1 MSNRK
6 INVATPILF
15 SIAVVLGMFIGY
27 KLRSNMPMA
36 KSFLTSPGSNTLN
49 EVMQLI
55 KQRYVDKVNLD
66 SASSNVIN
74 GLVNTLDPHSVYIP
88 TTELMDI
95 TENLEGQFQGIGIEF
110 NIFNDTVHIL
120 SVLENGP
127 AKKAGLTVGDR
138 ILAVNDSIATGLKDS
153 EHLKKWVKGPAGSE
167 VSIRLM
173 HEGKI
178 ISKSVVRG
186 SIPITSLDASYMI
199 DKNKG
204 YIRLNRFSSNT
215 YKEFLEALEKLKAS
229 GMTSLVLDLRDNG
242 GGILE
247 EAIDIIDEFIGG
259 EKLIVYTEGL
269 NSPKK
274 EYKAKR
280 AGLFETGDLVVM
292 MNEGSASAS
301 EVIAGALQDHDRAFI
316 VGRRSFGKGLVQ
328 EQYAL
333 SDGSAL
339 RLTIA
344 RYYTPLGRS
353 IQKPYNEGHDKYNME
368 VMSRVHNSDSAA
380 SNAGIRLGKAFK
392 TAKGKVLY
400 GGGGIT
406 PDAVV
411 AIDPVLFD
419 TNLNHLYRKNIIG
432 NFAYRY
438 FMANSTKIKAF
449 TDASAFANG
458 FNMDDNVMNQLMDF
472 AQKQAVSIRL
482 KNPASIIW
490 TKQRI
495 KAMVARIAWD
505 ETGYFQVLN
514 KSDNGFVKAIESI
527 RR

>member
-15 SIAVVLGMFIGY
+15 SIAIVLGMFIGY

-36 KSFLTSPGSNTLN
+36 KSFLTSPGTNTLY

-55 KQRYVDKVNLD
+55 KQRYVDKVNMD
-66 SASSNVIN
+66 SSSANAIN

-88 TTELMDI
+88 TTDLMDI
-95 TENLEGQFQGIGIEF
+95 TEDLEGQFQGIGIEF

-120 SVLENGP
+120 SIHENGP
-127 AKKAGLTVGDR
+127 AKNAGMAVGDR
-138 ILAVNDSIATGLKDS
+138 ILSVNDSTATGLKDS
-153 EHLKKWVKGPAGSE
+153 EQLKKWVKGPAGSS
-167 VSIRLM
+167 VNIKLM

-199 DKNKG
+199 DKKKG

-215 YKEFLEALEKLKAS
+215 YKEFLEALENLKAS

-259 EKLIVYTEGL
+259 EKLIVYTEGK

-280 AGLFETGDLVVM
+280 AGLFETGDLVVL

-301 EVIAGALQDHDRAFI
+301 EVIAGALQDHDRATI

-328 EQYAL
+328 EQYIL

-353 IQKPYNEGHDKYNME
+353 IQKPYDERHSKYNME
-368 VMSRVHNSDSAA
+368 IMNRVHNMDSAA
-380 SNAGIRLGKAFK
+380 STAGIRLGKAFK

-406 PDAVV
+406 PDSVV
-411 AIDPVLFD
+411 AFNPVLFD
-419 TNLNHLYRKNIIG
+419 TNLNRLYQKNIIG
-432 NFAYRY
+432 NFAYRFY
-438 FMANSTKIKAF
+438 MANSAKIKEFA
-449 TDASAFANG
+449 DAAAFANG
-458 FNMDDNVMNQLMDF
+458 FDMDDKVMNQLMNF
-472 AQKQAVSIRL
+472 AQKQGIVVKLNR
-482 KNPASIIW
+482 PASINW

-505 ETGYFQVLN
+505 ETGYYQVLN
-514 KSDNGFVKAIESI
+514 KSDNGFVRAVEAIGK
-527 RR
+527 

>member
-6 INVATPILF
+6 INAATPILF
-15 SIAVVLGMFIGY
+15 SIALVLGMFIGY
-27 KLRSNMPMA
+27 KLRSNMPMT

-55 KQRYVDKVNLD
+55 KQRYVDKVNVD
-66 SASSNVIN
+66 SASSNAIN

-88 TTELMDI
+88 TSELTDI
-95 TENLEGQFQGIGIEF
+95 TEDLEGQFQGIGIEF

-127 AKKAGLTVGDR
+127 AKNAGLTVGDR

-153 EHLKKWVKGPAGSE
+153 EQLKKWVKGPAGST
-167 VSIRLM
+167 VNIRLM
-173 HEGKI
+173 HEGKV

-199 DKNKG
+199 DKSKG

-215 YKEFLEALEKLKAS
+215 YKEFLEALEKLKAA

-259 EKLIVYTEGL
+259 EKLIVFTEGQ

-280 AGLFETGDLVVM
+280 AGLFETGDLVVL

-301 EVIAGALQDHDRAFI
+301 EVIAGALQDHDRAMI

-328 EQYAL
+328 EQYVL

-353 IQKPYNEGHDKYNME
+353 IQKPYNEGHAKYNME
-368 VMSRVHNSDSAA
+368 VLNRVHNHDSAA
-380 SNAGIRLGKAFK
+380 SNAGTKLGKSFK

-411 AIDPVLFD
+411 EIDPVLFD
-419 TNLNHLYRKNIIG
+419 TSLNALYQKNIIG

-438 FMANSTKIKAF
+438 FLTNSVKIKAF
-449 TDASAFANG
+449 ADASTFASG
-458 FNMDDNVMNQLMDF
+458 FNVDDNVINQLTDF
-472 AQKQAVSIRL
+472 AQKQGVVVKLNS
-482 KNPASIIW
+482 NASINW
-490 TKQRI
+490 TKLRI
-495 KAMVARIAWD
+495 KAMVARIAWS

-514 KSDNGFVKAIESI
+514 KSDIGFVRAVETIGK
-527 RR
+527 

>member
-1 MSNRK
+1 
-6 INVATPILF
+6 
-15 SIAVVLGMFIGY
+15 
-27 KLRSNMPMA
+27 MA
-36 KSFLTSPGSNTLN
+36 KSFLTSPGNNTLN

-66 SASSNVIN
+66 AASSSAIN
-74 GLVNTLDPHSVYIP
+74 GLVNTLDPHSVFIP

-95 TENLEGQFQGIGIEF
+95 TEDLEGKFQGIGIEF
-110 NIFNDTVHIL
+110 NIFNDTVHVL

-138 ILAVNDSIATGLKDS
+138 ILAVNDSNATGLKDS
-153 EHLKKWVKGPAGSE
+153 EQLKKWVKGPAGSS
-167 VSIRLM
+167 VVIRLM

-178 ISKSVVRG
+178 FEKSVVRG

-199 DKNKG
+199 DKDKG

-215 YKEFLEALEKLKAS
+215 YKEFLEALEKLKAL
-229 GMTSLVLDLRDNG
+229 GMKSLVLDLRDNG

-280 AGLFETGDLVVM
+280 SGLFESGDLVIL
-292 MNEGSASAS
+292 MNEASASAS
-301 EVIAGALQDHDRAFI
+301 EVIAGALQDHDRATI

-328 EQYAL
+328 EQYVL

-353 IQKPYNEGHDKYNME
+353 IQKPYNEGHAKYNME
-368 VMSRVHNSDSAA
+368 VMNRVHNNDSIA
-380 SNAGIRLGKAFK
+380 SNAGVNLGKPFK

-406 PDAVV
+406 PDAIVG
-411 AIDPVLFD
+411 IDPVLFD
-419 TNLNHLYRKNIIG
+419 TSLNSLYKKNAIG

-438 FMANSTKIKAF
+438 FMANNSKIKAF
-449 TDASAFANG
+449 KDAEAFANG
-458 FNMDDNVMNQLMDF
+458 FAIHENVISQLIDF
-472 AQKQAVSIRL
+472 AQKQAIPVKLSS
-482 KNPASIIW
+482 PAAINW
-490 TKQRI
+490 TKNRI
-495 KAMVARIAWD
+495 KAMVARIAWN
-505 ETGYFQVLN
+505 ETAYFQVLN
-514 KSDNGFVKAIESI
+514 KNDNAMLKAVEAF
-527 RR
+527 RK

>member
-6 INVATPILF
+6 INAATPILF

-27 KLRSNMPMA
+27 KLRSNMPMT

-55 KQRYVDKVNLD
+55 KQRYVDKVNVD
-66 SASSNVIN
+66 SASSNAIN

-88 TTELMDI
+88 VSALM
-95 TENLEGQFQGIGIEF
+95 EVNEGLEGQFYGIGIEF

-120 SVLENGP
+120 SVLDNGP
-127 AKKAGLTVGDR
+127 AKNAGLVVGDR
-138 ILAVNDSIATGLKDS
+138 ILAVNDSVATGLKNSDQ
-153 EHLKKWVKGPAGSE
+153 LKKWVKGPAGSA
-167 VSIRLM
+167 VNIRLM

-178 ISKSVVRG
+178 INKNVVRG
-186 SIPITSLDASYMI
+186 SIPITSMDASYMI
-199 DKNKG
+199 YKDKG

-215 YKEFLEALEKLKAS
+215 YKEFIEALEKLKAE

-259 EKLIVYTEGL
+259 EKLIVYTEGV

-280 AGLFETGDLVVM
+280 AGLFETGKLVIL

-301 EVIAGALQDHDRAFI
+301 EVIAGALQDHDRATI

-344 RYYTPLGRS
+344 RYFTPLGRS
-353 IQKPYNEGHDKYNME
+353 IQKPYDEGNEAYEME
-368 VMSRVHNSDSAA
+368 VMNRFHQGGLKKIDSTKYQ
-380 SNAGIRLGKAFK
+380 RKPVK
-392 TAKGKVLY
+392 TANGKTLY

-406 PDAVV
+406 PDLSVE
-411 AIDPVLFD
+411 IDPLLFD
-419 TNLNHLYRKNIIG
+419 TGFNRIYFNNIIG
-432 NFAYRY
+432 NFSYRY
-438 FMANSTKIKAF
+438 FMANKSNISTYKDVA
-449 TDASAFANG
+449 AYSSQ
-458 FNMDDNVMNQLMDF
+458 FNLDDKVLVQLVDF
-472 AQKQAVSIRL
+472 AQQQGIKVLLNAPVS
-482 KNPASIIW
+482 KNRVKNI
-490 TKQRI
+490 I
-495 KAMVARIAWD
+495 KAMVARLTWG
-505 ETGYFQVLN
+505 ESTYFQVLN
-514 KSDNGFVKAIESI
+514 QQDETFMRAMETISK
-527 RR
+527 

>member
-6 INVATPILF
+6 INAATPILF

-27 KLRSNMPMA
+27 KLRSNMPMT
-36 KSFLTSPGSNTLN
+36 KSFLTSPGTNTLN

-55 KQRYVDKVNLD
+55 KQRYVDKVDVD
-66 SASSNVIN
+66 SAAANAIN

-88 TTELMDI
+88 VAELTEVN
-95 TENLEGQFQGIGIEF
+95 EGLEGQFYGIGIEF

-120 SVLENGP
+120 SVLNNGP
-127 AKKAGLTVGDR
+127 AKNAGLVVGDK
-138 ILAVNDSIATGLKDS
+138 ILAVNDSVATGLKNSDQ
-153 EHLKKWVKGPAGSE
+153 LKKWVKGPAGTE

-173 HEGKI
+173 HENKVI
-178 ISKSVVRG
+178 NKSVVRG
-186 SIPITSLDASYMI
+186 SIPISSLDASYMI
-199 DKNKG
+199 DKENG

-215 YKEFLEALEKLKAS
+215 YKEFLESLEKLKAE
-229 GMTSLVLDLRDNG
+229 GMKSLVLDLRDNG

-259 EKLIVYTEGL
+259 EKLIVYTEGV

-274 EYKAKR
+274 EYMAKR
-280 AGLFETGDLVVM
+280 SGIFETGKLVVL

-301 EVIAGALQDHDRAFI
+301 EVIAGALQDHERATI

-344 RYYTPLGRS
+344 RYFTPLGRS
-353 IQKPYNEGHDKYNME
+353 IQKPYDQGNDAYNME
-368 VMSRVHNSDSAA
+368 VMNRMHPGGLTNDSTKL
-380 SNAGIRLGKAFK
+380 LGNPVK
-392 TAKGKVLY
+392 TANGKTLY

-406 PDAVV
+406 PDISV
-411 AIDPVLFD
+411 AIDPLLFD
-419 TNLNHLYRKNIIG
+419 TGYNRIYTNNIIG

-438 FMANSTKIKAF
+438 FMANKNDILSYKDIVAYNSQFNPDEMVIKHL
-449 TDASAFANG
+449 
-458 FNMDDNVMNQLMDF
+458 VDF
-472 AQKQAVSIRL
+472 GQKQGVKILLPSA
-482 KNPASIIW
+482 ASKDRAKK
-490 TKQRI
+490 TI
-495 KAMVARIAWD
+495 KAMVARLAWNESAYFLVLNQQD
-505 ETGYFQVLN
+505 ETFIRAME
-514 KSDNGFVKAIESI
+514 AI
-527 RR
+527 RK

>member
-6 INVATPILF
+6 INAATPILF

-27 KLRSNMPMA
+27 KLRSNMPMT
-36 KSFLTSPGSNTLN
+36 KSFLTSPGNNTLN

-55 KQRYVDKVNLD
+55 KQRYVDKVNVD
-66 SASSNVIN
+66 SASSNAIN
-74 GLVNTLDPHSVYIP
+74 GLVNTLDPHSVYIQ
-88 TTELMDI
+88 TSELTDI
-95 TENLEGQFQGIGIEF
+95 TEDLEGQFQGIGIEF

-127 AKKAGLTVGDR
+127 AKNAGLTVGDR
-138 ILAVNDSIATGLKDS
+138 IIAVNDSIATGLKDS
-153 EHLKKWVKGPAGSE
+153 EQLKKWVKGPAGSI
-167 VSIRLM
+167 VNIRLM

-178 ISKSVVRG
+178 IIKSVVRG

-199 DKNKG
+199 DKSKG

-215 YKEFLEALEKLKAS
+215 YKEFFEALEKLKAT

-259 EKLIVYTEGL
+259 EKLIVYTEGQ

-280 AGLFETGDLVVM
+280 AGLFETGNLVVL

-301 EVIAGALQDHDRAFI
+301 EVIAGALQDHDRATI

-328 EQYAL
+328 EQYVL

-353 IQKPYNEGHDKYNME
+353 IQKPYNEGHAKYNME
-368 VMSRVHNSDSAA
+368 VLNRFHNSDSVAT
-380 SNAGIRLGKAFK
+380 NAGTPLGKAFK

-406 PDAVV
+406 PDAIVD
-411 AIDPVLFD
+411 IDPVLFD
-419 TNLNHLYRKNIIG
+419 TNLNALYQKNIIG

-438 FMANSTKIKAF
+438 FLTNSAKVKAF
-449 TDASAFANG
+449 ADASAFASG
-458 FNMDDNVMNQLMDF
+458 FNVDENIINQLMDF
-472 AQKQAVSIRL
+472 AQKQDVSVKL
-482 KNPASIIW
+482 TSPASINW

-514 KSDNGFVKAIESI
+514 TSDKSFAKAVEAIGK
-527 RR
+527 

>member
-27 KLRSNMPMA
+27 KLRSNMPMT

-49 EVMQLI
+49 EVLQLI
-55 KQRYVDKVNLD
+55 RQRYVDKVDVD
-66 SASSNVIN
+66 SAATNAIN

-88 TTELMDI
+88 VSELTEVN
-95 TENLEGQFQGIGIEF
+95 EGLEGQFYGIGIEF
-110 NIFNDTVHIL
+110 NIFNDTVHVL
-120 SVLENGP
+120 SVLDNGP
-127 AKKAGLTVGDR
+127 AKNAGLVVGDK
-138 ILAVNDSIATGLKDS
+138 ILAVNDSVATGLKNSDQ
-153 EHLKKWVKGPAGSE
+153 LKKWVKGPAGTE

-173 HEGKI
+173 HENKI
-178 ISKSVVRG
+178 IKKSVMRG
-186 SIPITSLDASYMI
+186 SIPISSLDAAYMI
-199 DKNKG
+199 DKENG

-215 YKEFLEALEKLKAS
+215 YKEFLESLEKLKAA
-229 GMTSLVLDLRDNG
+229 GMKSLVLDLRDNG

-259 EKLIVYTEGL
+259 EKLIVYTEGV

-280 AGLFETGDLVVM
+280 SGLFETGKLVVL

-301 EVIAGALQDHDRAFI
+301 EVIAGALQDHERAII

-339 RLTIA
+339 RLTTA
-344 RYYTPLGRS
+344 RYFTPLGRS
-353 IQKPYNEGHDKYNME
+353 IQKPYDEGNEAYEME
-368 VMSRVHNSDSAA
+368 VMNRMHHGGVKMDSTKLR
-380 SNAGIRLGKAFK
+380 SNPVK
-392 TAKGKVLY
+392 TANGKTLY

-406 PDAVV
+406 PDISV
-411 AIDPVLFD
+411 AIDPLLFD
-419 TNLNHLYRKNIIG
+419 TAFNRIYTNNIIG

-438 FMANSTKIKAF
+438 FMTNKSNISTYK
-449 TDASAFANG
+449 DAGAYSSQ
-458 FNMDDNVMNQLMDF
+458 FNPDDKVLDQLIDF
-472 AQKQAVSIRL
+472 AQKQGVKILLSS
-482 KNPASIIW
+482 PASKDRVKR
-490 TKQRI
+490 TI
-495 KAMVARIAWD
+495 KAMVARLAWN
-505 ETGYFQVLN
+505 ETAYFQVLN
-514 KSDNGFVKAIESI
+514 QQDQTFIRAMEAVKK
-527 RR
+527 

>member
-6 INVATPILF
+6 INAATPILF

-27 KLRSNMPMA
+27 KLRSNMPMT

-55 KQRYVDKVNLD
+55 KQRYVDKVNVD
-66 SASSNVIN
+66 SASSNAIN

-88 TTELMDI
+88 VSALM
-95 TENLEGQFQGIGIEF
+95 EVNEGLEGQFYGIGIEF
-110 NIFNDTVHIL
+110 NIFNDTVHVL
-120 SVLENGP
+120 SVMDNGP
-127 AKKAGLTVGDR
+127 AKNAGLVIGDR
-138 ILAVNDSIATGLKDS
+138 ILAVNDSVATGLKNSDQ
-153 EHLKKWVKGPAGSE
+153 LKKWVKGPAGSA
-167 VSIRLM
+167 VNIRLM

-178 ISKSVVRG
+178 INKNVVRG
-186 SIPITSLDASYMI
+186 SIPITSMDASYMI
-199 DKNKG
+199 DKDKG

-215 YKEFLEALEKLKAS
+215 YKEFIEALEKLKSA

-259 EKLIVYTEGL
+259 EKLIVYTEGV

-280 AGLFETGDLVVM
+280 SGLFETGKLVVL

-301 EVIAGALQDHDRAFI
+301 EVIAGALQDHDRATI

-344 RYYTPLGRS
+344 RYFTPLGRS
-353 IQKPYNEGHDKYNME
+353 IQKPYDEGNEAYEME
-368 VMSRVHNSDSAA
+368 VMNRFHQGGLKKIDSTKFQ
-380 SNAGIRLGKAFK
+380 IKPVK
-392 TAKGKVLY
+392 TANGKTLY

-406 PDAVV
+406 PDLSVK
-411 AIDPVLFD
+411 IDPLLFD
-419 TNLNHLYRKNIIG
+419 TGFNRIYFNNIIG
-432 NFAYRY
+432 NFSYRY
-438 FMANSTKIKAF
+438 FMANKSSISTYKDVA
-449 TDASAFANG
+449 AYSNQ
-458 FNMDDNVMNQLMDF
+458 FNIDDKVLVQLVDF
-472 AQKQAVSIRL
+472 AQQQGAKVLLPS
-482 KNPASIIW
+482 PASKNRVKN
-490 TKQRI
+490 TI
-495 KAMVARIAWD
+495 KAMVARLAWG
-505 ETGYFQVLN
+505 ESAYFHVLN
-514 KSDNGFVKAIESI
+514 QQDEIFMRALEAISK
-527 RR
+527 